1 MKIRR
6 LKLASITLASIKAKE
21 MDAIIGGATDCTC
34 SCYYQNLGGSSTGD
48 NKMANYAY
56 GYSSTKSD
64 SCVIYGY
71 NSEHGDEPVVFP
83 KEN

>member
-1 MKIRR
+1 
-6 LKLASITLASIKAKE
+6 
-21 MDAIIGGATDCTC
+21 
-34 SCYYQNLGGSSTGD
+34 
-48 NKMANYAY
+48 MANYAY